1 LSSAPR
7 PCAALLISAPAS
19 GQGKTTV
26 TAALARYH
34 VARGR
39 RVRVFKTGPDFI
51 DPMILEVAS
60 GHAVYQLD
68 LWMVGEAECRRL
80 LYAAAQAAD
89 LILIEGVM
97 GLFDGRPSSAD
108 LAQAFG
114 VPALTVIDASAMA
127 ETFGALAHGLATHR
141 VELPFAGALAN
152 RVAGAAHAEMLKEG
166 VPPAISY
173 KGALYRRPE
182 LVLPERHLGL
192 VQARELADLDQRL
205 DALARAIA
213 DTDLVPLPEAV
224 SFVDAAPV
232 EIPRL
237 LEGVHIGVARDLAFS
252 FMYPANIDLVQVM
265 GAKIIF
271 FSPLRD
277 ASLPAADSVY
287 LPGGYPE
294 LQLQTLEDNTGMKNS
309 LRAHVAAGKPLLA
322 ECGGMLYL
330 LDELHDQ
337 EGHAGTMCG
346 ILPGRARMQ
355 ARLMGLG
362 LQSARFEAGE
372 LRGHTFHHSQL
383 ETSMPA
389 SLTGVRQNGTEGET
403 IYQSGRLT
411 ASYLHWY
418 LPSAPAAAAELLRP

>member
-1 LSSAPR
+1 LNSTPR
-7 PCAALLISAPAS
+7 PCPALLVSAPAS

-34 VARGR
+34 IAQGR
-39 RVRVFKTGPDFI
+39 RVQVFKTGPDFI

-80 LYAAAQAAD
+80 LYAAAQEAD
-89 LILIEGVM
+89 LIFDRGRHGPIRRAPLERRLGR
-97 GLFDGRPSSAD
+97 GLWRLV
-108 LAQAFG
+108 LAI
-114 VPALTVIDASAMA
+114 IDASAMA
-127 ETFGALAHGLATHR
+127 ETFGALAHGLATYR
-141 VELPFAGALAN
+141 AGLPLVGVLAN
-152 RVAGAAHAEMLKEG
+152 RVAGAAHAGVLKET

-173 KGALYRRPE
+173 KGALRRRPE

-192 VQARELADLDQRL
+192 VQAQELVDLDQRL
-205 DALARAIA
+205 DALAQAIA
-213 DTDLVPLPEAV
+213 DTDLISLPQAV
-224 SFVDAAPV
+224 SFASADPV
-232 EIPRL
+232 AIPRL

-252 FMYPANIDLVQVM
+252 FVYPANLDVLRAM

-277 ASLPAADSVY
+277 ASLPAADSIY

-294 LQLQTLEDNTGMKNS
+294 LQLQALADNGGMKNS
-309 LRAHVAAGKPLLA
+309 LHAHVAAGKPLLA

-330 LDELHDQ
+330 LDELCDQ
-337 EGHAGTMCG
+337 DGHVGTMCG

-362 LQSARFEAGE
+362 FQWARFEAGE

-383 ETSMPA
+383 ETPMPA
-389 SLTGVRQNGTEGET
+389 SLTGVRQNGSEGEA

-418 LPSAPAAAAELLRP
+418 LPSAPSAAAELLRP